1 MTRTLLPSVGLFGS
15 VKYDIAATC
24 CHIDAVRVILVVMV
38 MVMVILMS
46 MIITKELGRFTNR
59 SRTILNLPMQLW
71 LPGSK
76 LDNLDNNL
84 LKTFLE

>member
-38 MVMVILMS
+38 MVMVI
-46 MIITKELGRFTNR
+46 IIHPHVNDHNKGVGQVHQPVQDYSESSNATLAARKQVGQPRQQ
-59 SRTILNLPMQLW
+59 SA
-71 LPGSK
+71 
-76 LDNLDNNL
+76 
-84 LKTFLE
+84 